1 MNNTYKTQHG
11 QYHGPL
17 PVRDFFPMPNVI
29 FNLGL
34 TAEEIAIYAFLL
46 RCEDRRTFTCY
57 PSLKT
62 IGKAIG
68 KSKNTVMKYVRML
81 EEKGLI
87 YSHPTFVVTKNGAGN
102 GNLMFTIAPV
112 KNAMDVYYYHQLWNK
127 KNIPYIKSRERK
139 KRR

>member
-1 MNNTYKTQHG
+1 MSNTYKIQQG

-57 PSLKT
+57 PSYKT
-62 IGKAIG
+62 IGRAIG

-81 EEKGLI
+81 EDKGLI

-112 KNAMDVYYYHQLWNK
+112 KNAMDVYYYHQLWDENDV
-127 KNIPYIKSRERK
+127 PYIKRRERK